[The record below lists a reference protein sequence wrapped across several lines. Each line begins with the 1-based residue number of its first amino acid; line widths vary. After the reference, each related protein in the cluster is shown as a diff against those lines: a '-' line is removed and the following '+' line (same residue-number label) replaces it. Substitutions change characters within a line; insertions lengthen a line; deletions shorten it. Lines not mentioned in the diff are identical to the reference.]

1 MGWIS
6 GIAVYFVVWWT
17 VLFAVLPWGS
27 HAPER
32 AEPGMADGAPAKPR
46 IGLKFAVTTAVSA
59 VIWLLIHLTVTSG
72 LISFRT

>member
-1 MGWIS
+1 MGWVT

-27 HAPER
+27 HAPEEP
-32 AEPGMADGAPAKPR
+32 EPGMAAGAPAKPR
-46 IGLKFAVTTAVSA
+46 IGLKFLVTTGVAAV
-59 VIWLLIHLTVTSG
+59 VWLIIYFIVTSG